1 MMMIAEVERF
11 IMDGFAID
19 GFVMD
24 GFVIDGSKNV
34 MLQSEVCDMTADPV
48 VQAMLKKVD
57 PMMELKG
64 PKILVVDDEPANVEL
79 LEAHL
84 SMADYEVVTAY
95 GGEEALE
102 KVESEK
108 PDLILLDVMMPGLN
122 GFEISKILKGNVETM
137 FIPVVMVTA
146 LSKLKDKIK
155 AIESGADDFLT
166 KPVNS
171 LELITRVKSLLR
183 IKYLHDELI
192 ERKLCQ
198 IRAEKELFQRELK
211 NSQDSLDAKEVRDY
225 IALLNEHSNDGHQV
239 AVRDICDKSM
249 TRFVE
254 TLNRASVE
262 G

>member
-1 MMMIAEVERF
+1 MIAEVERF
-11 IMDGFAID
+11 IVDGFAID

-24 GFVIDGSKNV
+24 GFVMDGSKNV
-34 MLQSEVCDMTADPV
+34 MLQSEVCDMPVDPV
-48 VQAMLKKVD
+48 AQTMLEKADAMV
-57 PMMELKG
+57 ELKR
-64 PKILVVDDEPANVEL
+64 PMILVVDDEPTNVEL
-79 LEAHL
+79 FEAQL
-84 SMADYEVVTAY
+84 SAAGYEVVTAY
-95 GGEEALE
+95 GGEEALG

-108 PDLILLDVMMPGLN
+108 PDLILLDVVMPGLN
-122 GFEISKILKGNVETM
+122 GFEISKTLKGNVETM

-146 LSKLKDKIK
+146 LSKRKDKIQ

-198 IRAEKELFQRELK
+198 IRAENELFQRESK
-211 NSQDSLDAKEVRDY
+211 NSQDSLGAKEVRDY
-225 IALLNEHSNDGHQV
+225 VALLNEHNNSHQV
-239 AVRDICDKSM
+239 PVGNIRDESLA
-249 TRFVE
+249 RFGE
-254 TLNRASVE
+254 TLSWAGVE